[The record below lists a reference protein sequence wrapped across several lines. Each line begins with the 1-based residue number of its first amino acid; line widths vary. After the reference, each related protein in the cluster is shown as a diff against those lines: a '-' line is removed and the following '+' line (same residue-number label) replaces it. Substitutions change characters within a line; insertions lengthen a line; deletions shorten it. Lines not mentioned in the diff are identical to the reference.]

1 MHPVCSPGS
10 RNEDGQ
16 SEHHQAAAT
25 GWCLSDCTEES
36 ELQQQQ
42 QHGAKCRP
50 PGATEAAGTDWAG
63 LGWLG
68 WAGQHS
74 AGSLNGNVSN
84 SAAGWPPPALHWTP
98 ATSPGCRVNAE
109 LLQLNKYTKP
119 RMIAPC
125 EISMQT
131 AHSARIIFSDSTGLL
146 QLYLMWNCGIKIF
159 LSDTFFL

>member
-1 MHPVCSPGS
+1 MFVRLHWRVWAP
-10 RNEDGQ
+10 
-16 SEHHQAAAT
+16 AAAAARRQMSAARRD
-25 GWCLSDCTEES
+25 WS
-36 ELQQQQ
+36 
-42 QHGAKCRP
+42 CRHRL
-50 PGATEAAGTDWAG
+50 GWAG
-63 LGWLG
+63 LGWLGWAGGWAGLG

-84 SAAGWPPPALHWTP
+84 SAAGWPPSALHWTP

>member
-1 MHPVCSPGS
+1 MHPVCRLVPAMRMARVSTTKLLPPADVCQIALKS
-10 RNEDGQ
+10 Q
-16 SEHHQAAAT
+16 SSSSSSKAPNVGRPARLKLPAQT
-25 GWCLSDCTEES
+25 GL
-36 ELQQQQ
+36 
-42 QHGAKCRP
+42 G
-50 PGATEAAGTDWAG
+50 WAG
-63 LGWLG
+63 LGWAGLAGLAGLG

-84 SAAGWPPPALHWTP
+84 SAAGWPPSALHWTP

-146 QLYLMWNCGIKIF
+146 QLYLM
-159 LSDTFFL
+159 